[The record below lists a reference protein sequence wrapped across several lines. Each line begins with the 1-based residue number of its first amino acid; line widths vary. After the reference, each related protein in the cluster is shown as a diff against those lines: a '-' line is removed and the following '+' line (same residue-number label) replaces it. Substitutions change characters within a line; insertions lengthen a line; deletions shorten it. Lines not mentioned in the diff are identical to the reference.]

1 MSYLPINDHDTSP
14 HENVYWNS
22 LLSELYELEH
32 KVTNVTNVKNFSI
45 SFEAVENSGGERTD
59 LLAKLFTRNEN
70 ISLVFQDGY
79 TKWAGPALGVAPGR
93 TVTYVKLKLFEAAGY
108 YKFSPR
114 S

>member
-1 MSYLPINDHDTSP
+1 MSYLPINDHDTFP
-14 HENVYWNS
+14 YENVYWNS
-22 LLSELYELEH
+22 LLSELYELEN
-32 KVTNVTNVKNFSI
+32 KVTNVTNFLI
-45 SFEAVENSGGERTD
+45 SFEAVENSGGERRD
-59 LLAKLFTRNEN
+59 LLAKLSKPNAN